1 MGLEEELIPS
11 VFLRYS
17 VIVFRRLIV
26 LIAGLLAVF
35 RWMTP
40 LSSIKEA
47 SIASLEE
54 LS

>member
-11 VFLRYS
+11 VFLRHS

-40 LSSIKEA
+40 LSSIKK
-47 SIASLEE
+47 LR
-54 LS
+54 LPVLRN